1 MRKGQ
6 GTARISS
13 TVAAEG
19 SGAQGEQEKDAQEKS
34 ALEISEDAAKAA
46 RLAQARLL
54 DDTAEKLRQE
64 GAKNKDMTKRHT
76 LFGAAAGLEIAACAL
91 RDGLLTLPDMD
102 AAKLLAR
109 YRATRIDY
117 LLENAPAALPR
128 RRAPKLNVS
137 NIVKSK
143 GSKK

>member
-19 SGAQGEQEKDAQEKS
+19 SGAQDEKGKDPQEKGAAQTG
-34 ALEISEDAAKAA
+34 EDVGKAA

-91 RDGLLTLPDMD
+91 RDSLLSVPDMD
-102 AAKLLAR
+102 AARLLAR

-117 LLENAPAALPR
+117 LLESAPAALPR

-137 NIVKSK
+137 NVIKSK